1 MAFPPLLYSQN
12 NQTWNNGGPACTDIT
27 LQMMITSLKL
37 DHVVNVHGFLS
48 TFISPIK
55 TKFGMMVD
63 QHAFFLPSMYDNIN
77 TTRSRDQRLQLYLHF
92 YKTGNIQM
100 SQQER
105 PASADL
111 TLQVMMTLLQP
122 SWVIS
127 VFAFIPTSISS
138 ITTKLGRMTDLLNLP
153 CRR

>member
-1 MAFPPLLYSQN
+1 
-12 NQTWNNGGPACTDIT
+12 
-27 LQMMITSLKL
+27 
-37 DHVVNVHGFLS
+37 
-48 TFISPIK
+48 
-55 TKFGMMVD
+55 
-63 QHAFFLPSMYDNIN
+63 MYDNIN
-77 TTRSRDQRLQLYLHF
+77 TTRSRDQRLWLYLHF

-100 SQQER
+100 SQQKR

-153 CRR
+153 CRRWRVHHKKVTRLTFIPTSLNPITTKTDRMVDQHALMLPCRYDNVTTTNSHDKS